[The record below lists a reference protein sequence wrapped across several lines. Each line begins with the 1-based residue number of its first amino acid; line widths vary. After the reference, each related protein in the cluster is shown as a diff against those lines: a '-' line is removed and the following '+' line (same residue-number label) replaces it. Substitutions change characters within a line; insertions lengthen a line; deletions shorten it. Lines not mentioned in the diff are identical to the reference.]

1 MTASTTSAGST
12 LLGTAGT
19 GPADAVVEV
28 ADLAVTL
35 HRDRTRLPVLRG
47 VDLTVARNEIVGVVG
62 ESGSGKTVL
71 GQTVLGMLPKRSRPK
86 VEGAIRVAGVDMVG
100 ARERT
105 RRKHRSATMGAVFQ
119 DPMVSL
125 DPTMRI
131 GKQVLEA
138 TGGDRAEALRL
149 MAAARIPDPEQ
160 RMSQF
165 PHELSGGLRQR
176 VMIAMAIAGNP
187 DLVIADEPTTAL
199 DVSVQAQILD
209 LILDLRRDTGMSF
222 ILITHDLAAAARVC
236 DRIAV
241 MYAGQIVETGDTATI
256 LANPQHPYTA
266 ALFNARIDLHSDRS
280 HPLPT
285 LAGAPPPPG
294 SVGTEC
300 AFAQRCPAVT
310 PECRSMT
317 PPVVSLAAGHQV
329 RCLHAGH
336 AAGTSQPDTATRTEW
351 PAAQQTNS
359 PALLLHDLVK
369 TFQHGSRRAKTSAQV
384 LRGVSL
390 QLHQGDS
397 LAIVGESGCGKS
409 TLLKVAAGLLT
420 ADSGT
425 VDLPRNASVQMV
437 FQDAGA
443 SLTPWLTIGE
453 QISDCLRAAG
463 TAAGNIAAELD
474 GTLHRVGLPAAAAR
488 SLPRQLSGGQKQRA
502 AIARALAARPTVLLC
517 DEPTSALDASVAA
530 VVLNLLG
537 RLRREL
543 GLAVVFVTHDLAAA
557 RLIADRVAVMYLGRI
572 VEIGPSDEITG
583 SPRHPYT
590 QGLLASLPEACG
602 GHIRLQGDPASP
614 TGVPSGCAFHPRCPL
629 AADGCAVDDQAL
641 RPLTGD
647 HLLACTIIAEG
658 SR

>member
-1 MTASTTSAGST
+1 MTAPTTPAGSAV
-12 LLGTAGT
+12 LGTVGT
-19 GPADAVVEV
+19 GPTGAVVEV

-35 HRDRTRLPVLRG
+35 HRDGGRLPVLRG
-47 VDLTVARNEIVGVVG
+47 VDLTVERNEIVGVVG

-71 GQTVLGMLPKRSRPK
+71 GHSILGMLPKRSRPE
-86 VEGAIRVAGVDMVG
+86 VDGAIRVVGVDMVG
-100 ARERT
+100 AGERT

-131 GKQVLEA
+131 GKQILEA
-138 TGGDRAEALRL
+138 TGGDRAEARRL
-149 MAAARIPDPEQ
+149 MELTRIPDSEQ

-241 MYAGQIVETGDTATI
+241 MYAGQIVETGVTATV

-266 ALFNARIDLHSDRS
+266 ALFNARIDLRSDRS

-294 SVGTEC
+294 TVGAEC

-317 PPVVSLAAGHQV
+317 PPAVSLATGQRV
-329 RCLHAGH
+329 RCLHAG
-336 AAGTSQPDTATRTEW
+336 ADTARPQADTRAEW
-351 PAAQQTNS
+351 PAARETNS

-369 TFQHGSRRAKTSAQV
+369 TFQHGTRRAKRSAQV
-384 LRGVSL
+384 LRGVNL
-390 QLHQGDS
+390 QLHQGES

-463 TAAGNIAAELD
+463 TPAAELAAELD
-474 GTLHRVGLPAAAAR
+474 GTLDRVGLPTAAAR
-488 SLPRQLSGGQKQRA
+488 LLPRQLSGGQKQRA
-502 AIARALAARPTVLLC
+502 AIARALAARPSVLLC

-543 GLAVVFVTHDLAAA
+543 GLAVMFVTHDLAAA

-572 VEIGPSDEITG
+572 VEIGPSDEVTG

-590 QGLLASLPEACG
+590 QGLLASLPEARG

-614 TGVPSGCAFHPRCPL
+614 TRVPSGCAFHPRCPL
-629 AADGCAVDDQAL
+629 AEDGCAVDDQAL
-641 RPLTGD
+641 LPLTEG
-647 HLLACTIIAEG
+647 HLLACWIIAEE
-658 SR
+658 SH